1 MDEDSRV
8 IIDDTCVSTDIQ
20 NEIKQYKKVKLL
32 GQGAYGKAYLVT
44 SDDTEP
50 I

>member
-8 IIDDTCVSTDIQ
+8 IIDDTCVSTDIH
-20 NEIKQYKKVKLL
+20 EIKQYKKVKLL

-44 SDDTEP
+44 SDDTEQ